1 MASIEQLLH
10 RRTDLSTFLVH
21 LTRDNSTA
29 AAREN
34 LLSIADQLTI
44 EARTPLGPAA
54 HLEPYLAGTMAT
66 QKVVCFTETPLEH
79 AWMMI
84 EDIEG
89 RSLRFA
95 PYGVVFTKTTARVRH
110 CNPVWYT
117 DISTRGG
124 RDWPIVAVNELVA
137 AAVEQSSTD
146 GVIDEEALVESS
158 IFRITPF
165 FEQMG
170 PTNRARKEFWWER
183 EWRHVGDYQFS
194 FPSRVVAFLVPE
206 ADHKR
211 FGDDLVTL
219 SDFWQRKPR
228 PLLDPSW
235 GLERML
241 VSLSGIDPDDMGPFP
256 AS

>member
-44 EARTPLGPAA
+44 EARTLLGPAA

-79 AWMMI
+79 TSMML

-95 PYGVVFTKTTARVRH
+95 PY
-110 CNPVWYT
+110 
-117 DISTRGG
+117 
-124 RDWPIVAVNELVA
+124 
-137 AAVEQSSTD
+137 
-146 GVIDEEALVESS
+146 
-158 IFRITPF
+158 
-165 FEQMG
+165 
-170 PTNRARKEFWWER
+170 
-183 EWRHVGDYQFS
+183 
-194 FPSRVVAFLVPE
+194 RVVLPRRPHACVTAIRCGTRTSAPE
-206 ADHKR
+206 AA
-211 FGDDLVTL
+211 
-219 SDFWQRKPR
+219 
-228 PLLDPSW
+228 
-235 GLERML
+235 GLADRG
-241 VSLSGIDPDDMGPFP
+241 SQ
-256 AS
+256 